1 MILKVVS
8 HQNIKAFCASPRI
21 EKLKKFVYRKNVNKK
36 MTKTIIVCSTWSN
49 NTGLL
54 TEVMI

>member
-1 MILKVVS
+1 MILKVVN
-8 HQNIKAFCASPRI
+8 HQCIKKRENLKI
-21 EKLKKFVYRKNVNKK
+21 EKLKNLCTEKNVNKK